1 MSATNLGIVF
11 GPSIMRNRSNTVD
24 FSSTGHQSAATYSM
38 IQYYDYIFAYA
49 VRAQARTSLAHGP
62 QLFLLTPPILQEW
75 KVKAPPT
82 VQPSPRHLPVTPLP
96 PVQPASP
103 VASSLAKSTS
113 DAHRKERGNSMSDE
127 HRALLAHISLF
138 DKTDDFALLGL
149 AKKLHAADTGT
160 PLTYTH
166 QIHPSI
172 LTRCLSAD
180 TKLAEVMEKELNGPK
195 LVALCLGLAR
205 VISDMTEKRQHDAAG
220 SKRRSLGESKLAE
233 LLANLTSSSGSSSSP
248 TSASAEEGLHAA
260 AGKPATEAAS
270 AKKTSKRKSKK
281 KTKQADGDNVEEVS
295 KRRSGSWLAIPGKSG
310 KKDKGSKKR
319 GDDSGGE
326 GVHE

>member
-1 MSATNLGIVF
+1 MRMIKELFGFLHQVMLHQEKNKMSANNLGIVF

-24 FSSTGHQSAATYSM
+24 FSSTGHQSAATYAM
-38 IQYYDYIFAYA
+38 IQYYDYIFANA
-49 VRAQARTSLAHGP
+49 
-62 QLFLLTPPILQEW
+62 EW
-75 KVKAPPT
+75 KAKAPPT
-82 VQPSPRHLPVTPLP
+82 VQPSPRHLPVTPLS

-103 VASSLAKSTS
+103 GASSLAKSTS
-113 DAHRKERGNSMSDE
+113 DAYRKERGNSMPDE
-127 HRALLAHISLF
+127 HRALLAHVSLF

-149 AKKLHAADTGT
+149 AKKLHAADT
-160 PLTYTH
+160 
-166 QIHPSI
+166 
-172 LTRCLSAD
+172 D

-195 LVALCLGLAR
+195 LVALCLGFAR
-205 VISDMTEKRQHDAAG
+205 VISDMTEKRQHDAAAS

-233 LLANLTSSSGSSSSP
+233 LLANLTSSSGSSSP
-248 TSASAEEGLHAA
+248 TSGSAEEGLHAV

-281 KTKQADGDNVEEVS
+281 KTKADGDNEEVS

-326 GVHE
+326 GVHAE

>member
-1 MSATNLGIVF
+1 
-11 GPSIMRNRSNTVD
+11 
-24 FSSTGHQSAATYSM
+24 
-38 IQYYDYIFAYA
+38 
-49 VRAQARTSLAHGP
+49 
-62 QLFLLTPPILQEW
+62 
-75 KVKAPPT
+75 
-82 VQPSPRHLPVTPLP
+82 
-96 PVQPASP
+96 
-103 VASSLAKSTS
+103 
-113 DAHRKERGNSMSDE
+113 MSDE

-160 PLTYTH
+160 LLPYTG
-166 QIHPSI
+166 HPPDPP
-172 LTRCLSAD
+172 THPHRVPAAD

-195 LVALCLGLAR
+195 LVALCLGFAR

-233 LLANLTSSSGSSSSP
+233 LLANLTSSSGSSLSP

-260 AGKPATEAAS
+260 AGKPATEDVS

-281 KTKQADGDNVEEVS
+281 KTKQADGDVEEVS

-326 GVHE
+326 AVHE